1 MRVWFKSIAAMLGI
15 DDTEERTVRQVLD
28 AAVARSAVVGL
39 CANEFDAYPD
49 PDCCVLEAIED
60 DSLVLVAVGAAR
72 RSDIVPGARFHMAI
86 GSSRGFHHGE
96 TTVMSRWME
105 HDERGVRQRS
115 GFRVSIPTS
124 LTHVQRRVTHRVP
137 VAFDLAPSAILT
149 IPESD
154 APPCKATVMDLSETG
169 MRVRVPITQTYEIG
183 QQVEVDARFPDTIPS
198 FKSTCTVVRVA
209 PLKAREVN
217 IVGLRFSE
225 PLSELSGAIR
235 ALDLRRGNRPA
246 A

>member
-15 DDTEERTVRQVLD
+15 DDTEERSVRQVLD
-28 AAVARSAVVGL
+28 TAVARSAVVGL
-39 CANEFDAYPD
+39 CVNEFDAYPD
-49 PDCCVLEAIED
+49 PDCCVLEAIDED
-60 DSLVLVAVGAAR
+60 SIVLVAVGAAR

-96 TTVMSRWME
+96 TTVMSRWIE
-105 HDERGVRQRS
+105 QGEQGARRRS
-115 GFRVSIPTS
+115 GYRVSIPTS

-154 APPCKATVMDLSETG
+154 APPCKATVMDLSQTG
-169 MRVRVPITQTYEIG
+169 VRVRVPIAQTYEPG
-183 QQVEVDARFPDTIPS
+183 QELDVDARFPDTIPS
-198 FKSTCTVVRVA
+198 FKAKCTVVRVA

-217 IVGLRFSE
+217 IIGLRFTE
-225 PLSELSGAIR
+225 PLEALSGAIR

-246 A
+246 V